1 MKEFKTAVSLAVAFV
16 ILISMASAIM
26 DNPKVETG
34 NTTAKPSD
42 LLSPGKEE
50 TALTGTKSG
59 SEQQYDLNAPL
70 SGVVPF
76 MPEQTIT
83 YTVMAVGFREYIAAG
98 WLDEQTQIIL
108 LYHEMDEPEARMRA
122 GQFFTSLGGTAMI
135 TTPPQM
141 T

>member
-1 MKEFKTAVSLAVAFV
+1 MKDITKAVSLAAALV
-16 ILISMASAIM
+16 ILISMAAAITEQ
-26 DNPKVETG
+26 PKAEAG

-42 LLSPGKEE
+42 LLSPGNEG
-50 TALTGTKSG
+50 TALPGTESG

-76 MPEQTIT
+76 MSGQATP

-108 LYHEMDEPEARMRA
+108 LYHNMEEPEAQMRA
-122 GQFFTSLGGTAMI
+122 GQFFTSLGETAII